1 MKFEEYLDTLPKNVL
16 SGEDVQLPEKTFRDI
31 FKFAALGKDDIFY
44 HLGCHDEKGIE
55 IANKEFNVKKAIG
68 IDNNLE
74 KIKNGENNIN
84 GKKIDVKLICQNIQ
98 EADFI
103 KGVCDIPTH
112 FIRGGNSDYINSE
125 DKLIINKHFSDFSI
139 VTIEGAG
146 HWVHAEKPKKFY
158 SEVMGFC
165 LM

>member
-31 FKFAALGKDDIFY
+31 FKFADLGKDDIFY

-55 IANKEFNVKKAIG
+55 IADKEFNVKKAIG

-74 KIKNGENNIN
+74 KLKMEKIKLM
-84 GKKIDVKLICQNIQ
+84 KK
-98 EADFI
+98 
-103 KGVCDIPTH
+103 
-112 FIRGGNSDYINSE
+112 R
-125 DKLIINKHFSDFSI
+125 
-139 VTIEGAG
+139 
-146 HWVHAEKPKKFY
+146 
-158 SEVMGFC
+158 